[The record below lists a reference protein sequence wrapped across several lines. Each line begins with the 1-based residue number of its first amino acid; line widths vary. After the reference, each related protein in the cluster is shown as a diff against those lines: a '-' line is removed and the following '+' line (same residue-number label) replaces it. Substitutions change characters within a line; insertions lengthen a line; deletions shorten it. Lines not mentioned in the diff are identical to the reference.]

1 MFSVRK
7 RVIRAVRL
15 LRPKPVILMY
25 HRVAEPKIDPW
36 GLAVS
41 AAHFDEQMALLRA
54 SRTVMPLA
62 ELVDRYK
69 RNVLPRDAVA
79 VTFDDGYVDN
89 LITAK
94 PILNRYDLTAMLFLA
109 TGTVGSRT
117 EYWWDELA
125 RLTLLNS
132 DGVDATVRI
141 GAEEVSLRIS
151 PGRDIE
157 AASWRTWTGPKTQRQ
172 KTYLEVWGKLRL
184 RPNAEILA
192 TMAILR
198 SQVVSDPA
206 SEQDFPM
213 SSAQIAELLA
223 NGSVELGGHTIS
235 HPVLPSL
242 SVDEQ
247 RREVAEGKAAC
258 DALSGRR
265 VAGFAYPYGEFD
277 EQSARL
283 ARDCGFEWACST
295 EAKGLGRPL
304 TDLFLLPRIQVMD
317 WNGESFARA
326 LREVL

>member
-7 RVIRAVRL
+7 RVIRAIRL

-36 GLAVS
+36 GSAVS
-41 AAHFDEQMALLRA
+41 AAHFDDQMALLRA

-89 LITAK
+89 LANAK
-94 PILNRYDLTAMLFLA
+94 PILDRYGLPATLFLA

-125 RLTLLNS
+125 RLILLNS
-132 DGVDATVRI
+132 DGIDATVRI
-141 GAEEVSLRIS
+141 GVEEVNLRIS
-151 PGRDIE
+151 PGMDAG
-157 AASWRTWTGPKTQRQ
+157 AASWRTWTGSKTQRQ
-172 KTYLEVWGKLRL
+172 TAYLEVWGRLRL
-184 RPNAEILA
+184 RSNAEILV
-192 TMAILR
+192 TMAMLR
-198 SQVVSDPA
+198 AQIGSGTPL
-206 SEQDFPM
+206 EQDLPM
-213 SSAQIAELLA
+213 SSAQIVELLVG
-223 NGSVELGGHTIS
+223 GSVELGGHTIS

-247 RREVAEGKAAC
+247 MREMAEGKAAC

-283 ARDCGFEWACST
+283 ARECGFEWACST
-295 EAKGLGRPL
+295 EAKGLGRPV
-304 TDLFLLPRIQVMD
+304 TDLFELPRIQVMD
-317 WNGESFARA
+317 WNGETFARA
-326 LREVL
+326 LREVV

>member
-7 RVIRAVRL
+7 RVIRMIRL

-25 HRVAEPKIDPW
+25 HRVAEPRIDPW

-89 LITAK
+89 LVNAK
-94 PILNRYDLTAMLFLA
+94 PILNRYDLAATLFLA

-125 RLTLLNS
+125 RMILLNS
-132 DGVDATVRI
+132 DGIKATVRI
-141 GAEEVSLRIS
+141 GAEEVSLRIP
-151 PGRDIE
+151 PGMDVE
-157 AASWRTWTGPKTQRQ
+157 ATSWRTWTGPKTQRQ
-172 KTYLEVWGKLRL
+172 RTYLEVWGKLRL
-184 RPNAEILA
+184 RSNAEILA
-192 TMAILR
+192 TMALLR
-198 SQVVSDPA
+198 SQIGAAPA

-223 NGSVELGGHTIS
+223 DGSIELGGHTIS

-247 RREVAEGKAAC
+247 RREMAEGKAAC

-295 EAKGLGRPL
+295 EEKGLGRPVA
-304 TDLFLLPRIQVMD
+304 DLFLLPRIQVVD
-317 WNGESFARA
+317 WNGKTFARA
-326 LREVL
+326 LREVS